1 MKKKV
6 ATIATAAVMSS
17 TFSTT
22 VFASTYTVQPG
33 DTLYKIASKHQTSV
47 SELKTQNKLSSDAI
61 YVNQTLKIAAIASTP
76 QVATSTPAPTAKV
89 STTVKTYTVVSGD
102 TLIKIANQNGISLA
116 ELKLWNRI
124 EGSLIYPGQVL
135 HVSKPSNT
143 GTPQTV
149 SAPPVDSTPTPIG
162 NATPSKYVIKSGDT
176 LSTIASQ
183 VGLSVEELK
192 SYNHLTS
199 DLIFAGQTLNLT
211 AEIDSSSVSQ
221 PVSGG
226 NQSNSIVQTGA
237 PVVAPSIAAVIN
249 EAKKL
254 VGTPYVWGG
263 STVAGF
269 DCSGFIYYVFNK
281 AGQSMNRTS
290 AEGYYDRSFYVNT
303 PQVGDLVFFE
313 NTYKAGISHVG
324 VYLGNNEFIHAGSDG
339 VQISSVSSGYWK
351 QHFESYK
358 RFY

>member
-22 VFASTYTVQPG
+22 VLANYTVQPG

-47 SELKTQNKLSSDAI
+47 SHLKAQNKLSSDAI
-61 YVNQTLKIAAIASTP
+61 YVNQSLKIASIASTP
-76 QVATSTPAPTAKV
+76 QGPTSTPAPTAKV
-89 STTVKTYTVVSGD
+89 TTTVKTYSVVSGD
-102 TLIKIANQNGISLA
+102 TLIKIANQHSISLA
-116 ELKLWNRI
+116 ELKLWNSI

-135 HVSKPSNT
+135 NVSKSSNT
-143 GTPQTV
+143 GSQQTV
-149 SAPPVDSTPTPIG
+149 SAPSSYSTPTPIG
-162 NATPSKYVIKSGDT
+162 NATSLKYVIKSGDT
-176 LSTIASQ
+176 LSTIADQ
-183 VGLSVEELK
+183 VGLSVGELK

-199 DLIFAGQTLNLT
+199 DLIFVGQTLNLT
-211 AEIDSSSVSQ
+211 AELDSSSISQ

-263 STVAGF
+263 STVTGF

-324 VYLGNNEFIHAGSDG
+324 VYLGNQEFIHAGSDG
-339 VQISSVSSGYWK
+339 VQISSVGSGYWK
-351 QHFESYK
+351 DHFESFK